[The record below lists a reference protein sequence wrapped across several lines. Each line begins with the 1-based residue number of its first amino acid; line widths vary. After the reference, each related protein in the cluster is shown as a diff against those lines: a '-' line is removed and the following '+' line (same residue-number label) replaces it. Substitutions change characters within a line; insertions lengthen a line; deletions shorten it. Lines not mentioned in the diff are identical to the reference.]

1 MECIQEAWNAAER
14 CSALQ
19 ENESKRVSWSCFI
32 RNGRLFVDGHAAKA
46 LGVLLPEP
54 VMPTTASY

>member
-1 MECIQEAWNAAER
+1 MERIQEAWNAAEN

-19 ENESKRVSWSCFI
+19 ENESKRVSWSC
-32 RNGRLFVDGHAAKA
+32 RLQNGRLFLEGHAAKA

-54 VMPTTASY
+54 VMEVKEA